1 MYQNNGG
8 IEVSKMIQNVLLS
21 FVMAASVSAWFTQA
35 GFSIMNM
42 EIFYIPIVLIV
53 LFVAC
58 LVIAEDVR
66 NSFKKV
72 LWFDKRKDK
81 RPIWQV
87 GVGMIFFFVQIGFVE
102 VFARNLMAYSLDGMP
117 LYIVFAFMNAFLLT
131 VIYEE
136 IFYVEEK
143 VAPKEFKFKKLK

>member
-1 MYQNNGG
+1 
-8 IEVSKMIQNVLLS
+8 
-21 FVMAASVSAWFTQA
+21 MAASVSAWFIQA
-35 GFSIMNM
+35 DFSIMKI
-42 EIFYIPIVLIV
+42 ELFTIPVFFLIV
-53 LFVAC
+53 YALC

-87 GVGMIFFFVQIGFVE
+87 GVGMIFFFAQIGFVE
-102 VFARNLMAYSLDGMP
+102 TFARELMPFNLGGMP
-117 LYIVFAFMNAFLLT
+117 LYIVFSFMNAFLLT

-136 IFYVEEK
+136 IFYVEDNHPEK
-143 VAPKEFKFKKLK
+143 YKFNKLK

>member
-1 MYQNNGG
+1 M
-8 IEVSKMIQNVLLS
+8 SKIIQNVLLS
-21 FVMAASVSAWFTQA
+21 FAMAASVSAWFTQA
-35 GFSIMNM
+35 DFSIMKI
-42 EIFYIPIVLIV
+42 ELFTIPVFFLIV
-53 LFVAC
+53 YALC

-87 GVGMIFFFVQIGFVE
+87 GVGMIFFFAQIGFVE
-102 VFARNLMAYSLDGMP
+102 TFARELMPFHLGGMP
-117 LYIVFAFMNAFLLT
+117 LYIVFSFMNAFLLT

-136 IFYVEEK
+136 IFYVEDNSTEK
-143 VAPKEFKFKKLK
+143 YKFDKLK

>member
-1 MYQNNGG
+1 
-8 IEVSKMIQNVLLS
+8 
-21 FVMAASVSAWFTQA
+21 MAASVSAWFTQA
-35 GFSIMNM
+35 DFSIMKI
-42 EIFYIPIVLIV
+42 ELFTIPVFFLIV
-53 LFVAC
+53 YALC

-87 GVGMIFFFVQIGFVE
+87 GVGMIFFFAQIGFVE
-102 VFARNLMAYSLDGMP
+102 TFARELMPFNLGGMP
-117 LYIVFAFMNAFLLT
+117 LYIVFSFMNAFLLT

-136 IFYVEEK
+136 IFYVEDNSTEK
-143 VAPKEFKFKKLK
+143 YKFDKLK

>member
-1 MYQNNGG
+1 
-8 IEVSKMIQNVLLS
+8 
-21 FVMAASVSAWFTQA
+21 MAASVNAWFTQA
-35 GFSIMNM
+35 DFSMMKI
-42 EIFYIPIVLIV
+42 ELFTIPVFFLIV
-53 LFVAC
+53 YALC

-87 GVGMIFFFVQIGFVE
+87 GVGMIFFVAQIGFVE
-102 VFARNLMAYSLDGMP
+102 TFARELMPFDLGGMP
-117 LYIVFAFMNAFLLT
+117 LYIVFSFMNAFLLT

-136 IFYVEEK
+136 IFYEEENHSEK
-143 VAPKEFKFKKLK
+143 YKFNKLK

>member
-1 MYQNNGG
+1 
-8 IEVSKMIQNVLLS
+8 
-21 FVMAASVSAWFTQA
+21 MAASVSAWFTQA
-35 GFSIMNM
+35 DFSIMNI
-42 EIFYIPIVLIV
+42 ELFTIPVFFLIV
-53 LFVAC
+53 YALC

-87 GVGMIFFFVQIGFVE
+87 GIGMIFFIAQIGFVE
-102 VFARNLMAYSLDGMP
+102 TFARELMPFNLDGMP
-117 LYIVFAFMNAFLLT
+117 LYIVFSFMNAFLLT

-136 IFYVEEK
+136 IFYVEEDHTEK
-143 VAPKEFKFKKLK
+143 YKFNKLK

>member
-1 MYQNNGG
+1 M
-8 IEVSKMIQNVLLS
+8 SKIIQNVLLS
-21 FVMAASVSAWFTQA
+21 FAMAASVSAWFTQA
-35 GFSIMNM
+35 DFSIMNI
-42 EIFYIPIVLIV
+42 ELFTIPVFFLIIYG
-53 LFVAC
+53 LC

-87 GVGMIFFFVQIGFVE
+87 GVGMIFFFAQIGFVE
-102 VFARNLMAYSLDGMP
+102 TFARELMPFDLGGMP
-117 LYIVFAFMNAFLLT
+117 LYIVFSFMNAFLLT

-143 VAPKEFKFKKLK
+143 VTEKYKFNKLK

>member
-1 MYQNNGG
+1 
-8 IEVSKMIQNVLLS
+8 
-21 FVMAASVSAWFTQA
+21 MAASVSAWFTQA
-35 GFSIMNM
+35 DFSIMNI
-42 EIFYIPIVLIV
+42 ELFTIPVFFLIV
-53 LFVAC
+53 YGLC

-87 GVGMIFFFVQIGFVE
+87 GVGMIFFFAQIGFVE
-102 VFARNLMAYSLDGMP
+102 TFARELMPFNLGGMP
-117 LYIVFAFMNAFLLT
+117 LYIVFSFMNAFLLT

-136 IFYVEEK
+136 IFYVEDNSTEK
-143 VAPKEFKFKKLK
+143 YKFNKLK